1 MSRRSAPAKKGCAVM
16 DNEEYIRVGT
26 CYLKLCRVPTATGEF
41 REKYLPWNI
50 ETIRQD
56 HSKDF
61 VANIKKYDGYCFF
74 PAHVDYQ
81 RMYGNFLNMYEPI
94 PYHPELGEFPHIR
107 AFLAHIFGPQIELGY
122 DYLQLLYRRPRQRL
136 PILLLVSRERN
147 TGKTTFI
154 HLLKAIFGANMTVNT
169 NEDFRSNFNS
179 EWASKLIVATDE
191 VLLNRREDSERF
203 KTLSTARTFKLEA
216 KGKDRLEIEF
226 FAKFVL
232 CSNNEDNPVIID
244 QGETRYWVRKVGP
257 IEKDDTGLLDKMK
270 REIPAF
276 LHFLLNRELSVPEA
290 SRMWFDPELLTT
302 PALRRIIQYNRGQL
316 ENEMLGVLED
326 IFQVHDK
333 DEYVFCIQDMQNML
347 SVWDIKTEPV
357 KIKRVL
363 QDSWGLKPE
372 KVTRYISYRLSGDG
386 SLFPEPRTGRPYSVT
401 RSFISEKL
409 LFCNS
414 EG

>member
-1 MSRRSAPAKKGCAVM
+1 MKEK
-16 DNEEYIRVGT
+16 YIRIGT
-26 CYLKLCRVPTATGEF
+26 QLYKVVRRPLISGDFIE
-41 REKYLPWNI
+41 EKVQWSY
-50 ETIRQD
+50 ETLRQD
-56 HSKDF
+56 YGK
-61 VANIKKYDGYCFF
+61 NNLPEIEKYDGFCSI
-74 PAHVDYQ
+74 PDHVNYQ
-81 RMYGNFLNMYEPI
+81 RVHGTYLNLYEPI
-94 PYHPELGEFPHIR
+94 PHRPEPGELPHIR

-257 IEKDDTGLLDKMK
+257 IAKDDTGLLDKMK
-270 REIPAF
+270 QEIPAF

-347 SVWDIKTEPV
+347 SVRDIKTEPV

-414 EG
+414 EE

>member
-1 MSRRSAPAKKGCAVM
+1 M
-16 DNEEYIRVGT
+16 
-26 CYLKLCRVPTATGEF
+26 
-41 REKYLPWNI
+41 
-50 ETIRQD
+50 
-56 HSKDF
+56 
-61 VANIKKYDGYCFF
+61 
-74 PAHVDYQ
+74 
-81 RMYGNFLNMYEPI
+81 
-94 PYHPELGEFPHIR
+94 
-107 AFLAHIFGPQIELGY
+107 GY

-347 SVWDIKTEPV
+347 SVRDIKTEPV

-386 SLFPEPRTGRPYSVT
+386 SLFPEPRTGRPYSVA
-401 RSFISEKL
+401 RSFIAEKL